1 MEFFI
6 EVATNLKLLVI
17 ITKNSILQTQFQ
29 IRPSEFLLLPDYSS
43 LEFYKNAYPYQSCH
57 FDLEQHSLF

>member
-1 MEFFI
+1 M
-6 EVATNLKLLVI
+6 EVANNLRSLVI

-29 IRPSEFLLLPDYSS
+29 IRPFEFLLLPDYSS
-43 LEFYKNAYPYQSCH
+43 LEFYKNTYPYQSCH